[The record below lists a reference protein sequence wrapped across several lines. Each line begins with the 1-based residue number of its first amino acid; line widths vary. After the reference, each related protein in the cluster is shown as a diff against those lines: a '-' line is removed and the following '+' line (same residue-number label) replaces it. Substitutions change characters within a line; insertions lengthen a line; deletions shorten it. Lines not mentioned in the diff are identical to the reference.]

1 MRLISMI
8 EPLNEF
14 GATYVRLGSRGK
26 HYKNNNLINMVD
38 NFWKRRLGHQSI
50 GWRVLFC
57 SLSGLVLVACGERNT
72 PEIVEQA
79 IRPAKVVRVTSSDM
93 SARRVYVGRVE
104 ASNSIDLSFEVP
116 GPLSNFPVLEGQT
129 LRKGELIAQLDPTD
143 YELAVEESELQL
155 KLALQDYQRKSD
167 MLRKGGIAKSLV
179 DDSLAYAQ
187 LQRVRLKKAREA
199 LSDTIMKAPFDA
211 YVSRRYVDNYVKTRV
226 GDKIVRLN
234 DLHELLVVVSI
245 PEQMLSTVIGN
256 DQVSLF
262 AIFDFIPGQ
271 MFPLTYKENRGDAN
285 SIGQTYEVSL
295 SMPRPDSWEILPGM
309 TAAVLV
315 HQADRPDQQLKY
327 FLPINALVTDTD
339 KRMYVWVYD
348 ENTQEVEKR
357 YVQVDRPDPKGV
369 YVESGLE
376 KGELVVSSGADQLR
390 EGMKIRLLNED
401 TD

>member
-1 MRLISMI
+1 M
-8 EPLNEF
+8 
-14 GATYVRLGSRGK
+14 
-26 HYKNNNLINMVD
+26 
-38 NFWKRRLGHQSI
+38 
-50 GWRVLFC
+50 
-57 SLSGLVLVACGERNT
+57 ACGERQA
-72 PEIVEQA
+72 PEVVEQA
-79 IRPAKVVRVTSSDM
+79 IRPAKVVRVTASGIP
-93 SARRVYVGRVE
+93 ARRVYVGRVE

-129 LRKGELIAQLDPTD
+129 LRKGQLIAQLDSTD
-143 YELAVEESELQL
+143 YELALEEAELEL

-179 DDSLAYAQ
+179 DDSLAFAQ
-187 LQRVRLKKAREA
+187 LQRVRQKKAQEA
-199 LSDTIMKAPFDA
+199 LADTIMNAPFDA

-245 PEQMLSTVIGN
+245 PEQMLSTVIGSG
-256 DQVSLF
+256 QVSLH
-262 AIFDFIPGQ
+262 AIFDFIPDQ
-271 MFPLTYKENRGDAN
+271 MFPLAYRENRGDAN

-315 HQADRPDQQLKY
+315 HQADRPDVQLKY

-357 YVQVDRPDPKGV
+357 FVKVDRPDPNGV
-369 YVESGLE
+369 YVESGLKE
-376 KGELVVSSGADQLR
+376 GELVVSSGADQLR

-401 TD
+401 TN